1 MMLGSGAGSV
11 LVVQPLT
18 GGAFFKLG
26 SRECEGTKERNVF
39 R

>member
-18 GGAFFKLG
+18 GGAFFKLCSG
-26 SRECEGTKERNVF
+26 KCEGTKERNVC